1 MLTKKLAMGIFVA
14 MAGLSWGTSTYAA
27 DAGDW
32 LVRGRVINVNPNDDS
47 GEVTGI
53 SGSGVSVDSATTAE
67 LDFTYFLDKN
77 WALELILA
85 TTGHDINGTGSV
97 ASLGKVVDTKVL
109 PPTLTLQYH
118 ADMSESVR
126 AYAGV
131 GLNYTLFYSEDGTG
145 AFEGADVDLD
155 SSFGLAGQLGVDI
168 DINDDWFF
176 NLDVKYIAIDT
187 TAEIN
192 TGTSVLTVDADI
204 DPWVFGIGFGTK
216 F

>member
-1 MLTKKLAMGIFVA
+1 MLTKKLAIGIFAA
-14 MAGLSWGTSTYAA
+14 MAGLSWGTSAYAA

-32 LVRGRVINVNPNDDS
+32 LVRGRIINVNPNDDS

-53 SGSGVSVDSATTAE
+53 SGSGVSVDSATTVE
-67 LDFTYFLDKN
+67 LDFTYFLN
-77 WALELILA
+77 NNLALELILA
-85 TTGHDINGTGSV
+85 TTSHDINGAGTV
-97 ASLGKVVDTKVL
+97 ESLGKVVDTMVL

-118 ADMSESVR
+118 SDISEGVR

-155 SSFGLAGQLGVDI
+155 SSFGLAGQVGFDFDLDK
-168 DINDDWFF
+168 DWFL
-176 NLDVKYIAIDT
+176 NVDVKYISIDT

-192 TGTSVLTVDADI
+192 TGTSILKVDADI
-204 DPWVFGIGFGTK
+204 DPWVFGIGIGTK